1 MSSENVRNNVIVDNK
16 QIDNILGR
24 LKYNFHSN
32 SPVVIVATQY
42 MYTSS
47 LKKHQNL
54 GDKITQIVELLNI
67 LKSTE
72 ILILEWE
79 TDCKF
84 EFNHRSKINVFDDLY
99 NIGSLKYNNGSII
112 KFKDR
117 NNFFK
122 NNYIDCLIKFDKLD
136 YFCDELE
143 KRIIG
148 TD

>member
-1 MSSENVRNNVIVDNK
+1 
-16 QIDNILGR
+16 
-24 LKYNFHSN
+24 
-32 SPVVIVATQY
+32 